1 MKRLCS
7 FATLMMLST
16 SVHAATVFSF
26 EVGGH
31 TVSINAPSGCASV
44 ECLSVS
50 RQAPRNSGPRH
61 GYSTKLVTKS
71 DLNKQSRS
79 RDQTPDRTS
88 PGSLKPVSTA
98 ALVVAPASL
107 PKSIGISTA
116 KTEVVPAPVGPQMPP
131 ILSQSPAPAAS
142 GVSPAISAS
151 AIPATSPPTMTLPVV
166 KSSGPAI
173 SVAVD
178 AAALRPSRAP
188 STLAGDTTATTSA
201 SNPPKTKASSDTR
214 PPALAYY
221 SVPPLPSPASIS
233 ASANAVQT
241 SAPVPVRQDR
251 SEKRLNASPNAA
263 TDPPLS
269 ATQPNGAASTGSS
282 ESLGPNARSAS
293 AAVAVIPGPSAK
305 QTEIRSNSETTL
317 GAPGLPITVSD
328 QRAQLLVASATK
340 STSRPNSTLAATE
353 VTSSPS
359 LEHEPSATDSIK
371 TASSDGNHSASPI
384 GNWLAE
390 GNKLPIHITQCGPYL
405 CGYASGSSPNQ
416 TEEKMLFD
424 LKPISS
430 FEWVG
435 LILNH
440 DTRLSYPSIVILED
454 ANSLRVRSCAL
465 GATFCAGQVWIREAP
480 VLAAAR

>member
-7 FATLMMLST
+7 ATLMMLTT
-16 SVHAATVFSF
+16 SAHAATVFSF
-26 EVGGH
+26 EVGGR

-44 ECLSVS
+44 ECISVS
-50 RQAPRNSGPRH
+50 RQSPRNSGPRR

-79 RDQTPDRTS
+79 RDQTADRTP

-98 ALVVAPASL
+98 ALVIAPASL
-107 PKSIGISTA
+107 PKSIGIFTT

-131 ILSQSPAPAAS
+131 ILFQSPAPAAM
-142 GVSPAISAS
+142 GVSPAISVS
-151 AIPATSPPTMTLPVV
+151 AIPASSQSTTPLPVV
-166 KSSGPAI
+166 KSSGPAL

-178 AAALRPSRAP
+178 EASSHPSRTP
-188 STLAGDTTATTSA
+188 STLGGDTTATTSA
-201 SNPPKTKASSDTR
+201 SNPPKTTASSDTR

-251 SEKRLNASPNAA
+251 SEKQLNASTSGA
-263 TDPPLS
+263 TDPPRS
-269 ATQPNGAASTGSS
+269 ATQPNGAASTGLS
-282 ESLGPNARSAS
+282 EPPGPNARSAS
-293 AAVAVIPGPSAK
+293 AAVAIIPGPSAK
-305 QTEIRSNSETTL
+305 QTEIRSNSETTS

-328 QRAQLLVASATK
+328 QRAQLLVASTTK
-340 STSRPNSTLAATE
+340 STSQPNSTLAATE
-353 VTSSPS
+353 VTSPS
-359 LEHEPSATDSIK
+359 LEHEPRATDSTK
-371 TASSDGNHSASPI
+371 TASSDRKHSASPI

-390 GNKLPIHITQCGPYL
+390 GYKSSIRITQCGPYL
-405 CGYASGSSPNQ
+405 CGYASSSSPNQ

-430 FEWVG
+430 SEWVG

-465 GATFCAGQVWIREAP
+465 GATFCAGQVWIREAL